1 MNIITAIE
9 NKKINEELNK
19 IENINILNSD
29 IQYKEGILEYL
40 EKNKNIEIILIK
52 ENLQGQIEINELINN
67 IQKINNK
74 IKIIVLINNNKNYNK
89 IEKEDILKNKT
100 KGKNIKYIFINKINT
115 ENISKLLYIKN
126 NNLNK
131 NEKQKNIIIRILGN
145 AGSGKTIF
153 TYILTY
159 ILSEIKCK
167 KVLLIDKDEN
177 KTLTK
182 ILIKKYINNKKN
194 KLINEEIIKI
204 NNNIYLLNN
213 KYLINKKI
221 NIINYLENI
230 KLKKE
235 ENKFDY
241 IIIDSNNKYKNIK
254 EDEEIINKN
263 ILLLEPN
270 ILEIEKAKKYL
281 NKNKLNIIFNK
292 ININSIDDEILKN
305 IINNK
310 IIGKIKYNK
319 IFNLIINNNFNF
331 KYLSKNEIKNI
342 IKIIEKL

>member
-9 NKKINEELNK
+9 SKKINEELNK

-89 IEKEDILKNKT
+89 IEKEKILENKT

-115 ENISKLLYIKN
+115 ENILKLLLIKN
-126 NNLNK
+126 NKINKKEKNL
-131 NEKQKNIIIRILGN
+131 IIKILGN

-153 TYILTY
+153 TYILIY
-159 ILSEIKCK
+159 ILSELKNK
-167 KVLLIDKDEN
+167 KVLLIDEDEN

-182 ILIKKYINNKKN
+182 IFIKKHANKN
-194 KLINEEIIKI
+194 KLINIEITK
-204 NNNIYLLNN
+204 NIYLLNN
-213 KYLINKKI
+213 ECLINKKI
-221 NIINYLENI
+221 NIINYLKNI
-230 KLKKE
+230 KLKNE

-241 IIIDSNNKYKNIK
+241 IIIDSNSKYKNIK
-254 EDEEIINKN
+254 EYEEIINKK
-263 ILLLEPN
+263 IFLLEPN

-292 ININSIDDEILKN
+292 TNINSIDDEILKN
-305 IINNK
+305 IINNN
-310 IIGKIKYNK
+310 IIGNIKYNK
-319 IFNLIINNNFNF
+319 IFNLIINNDFNL
-331 KYLSKNEIKNI
+331 KYLNKIEIKNI
-342 IKIIEKL
+342 IKIIEKI